1 MGTVDAMS
9 SHGEYLK
16 EIEVNIID
24 RKLVV
29 VEEEPENIR
38 AIKASVKVLLEG
50 LGEDSNREGLIKTPL
65 RVAKALLDGTR
76 GYKQNVNDIVQGA
89 LFPEA
94 GLDNAVGYAGGAGG
108 LVVVRDLNLFS
119 ICESCLLPFQ
129 VKCHVGYIPSEERV
143 VGLSKLSRVAD
154 VFAKRLQSPQR
165 LADEVCSGLQS
176 GIRPDG
182 VAVVLQCW
190 HIHSPEV
197 EINCTSPHSLSS
209 KQDIQGWEKILVSS
223 SSGILENQNGDFW
236 VDFTSL
242 LKFRGVDV
250 EKARTQPS
258 INRYWCPYRHLHAS
272 CNGHSTPEGNPLI
285 HRAPC
290 KTESPLYAMQNA
302 VSMMIQSLGDD
313 PSRKELLGT
322 PHRFVQ
328 WLMNYK
334 KCDLESHMKMNG
346 GGSVQVQDEFWSE
359 LNIPLQSLCE
369 HHLLPFHGMVHV
381 GYFHSK
387 GAEPIKR
394 STLQSIVNFFGCKLQ
409 VQERLSRQI
418 AETISLILG
427 GDIMVVVEANHIC
440 MISRGIEKVGSSTA
454 TIAALGRFSNGPTAK
469 ATFLHSISNATSA

>member
-9 SHGEYLK
+9 FHGEYLK

-24 RKLVV
+24 RKVV
-29 VEEEPENIR
+29 EEEEPENIR

-50 LGEDSNREGLIKTPL
+50 LGEDYNREGLIKTPL

-94 GLDNAVGYAGGAGG
+94 GLDIAVGHAGGAGG

-129 VKCHVGYIPSEERV
+129 VKCHVGYVPSEERV

-165 LADEVCSGLQS
+165 LADEVCYGLQS

-197 EINCTSPHSLSS
+197 EINCTSPHSISS
-209 KQDIQGWEKILVSS
+209 KLDIQGWEKILVSS

-236 VDFTSL
+236 VDFASL

-258 INRYWCPYRHLHAS
+258 INRYWCPYRHLDAS
-272 CNGHSTPEGNPLI
+272 CNGHSTPRNPLI
-285 HRAPC
+285 HRVPC
-290 KTESPLYAMQNA
+290 KTESPLPAMQNA
-302 VSMMIQSLGDD
+302 VSMMIQSLGED

-334 KCDLESHMKMNG
+334 KCDLESHMKVSG
-346 GGSVQVQDEFWSE
+346 GGSIQVQDEFRSE

-387 GAEPIKR
+387 GAAPIKR
-394 STLQSIVNFFGCKLQ
+394 SVLQSIVHFFGCKLQ

-418 AETISLILG
+418 AETVSLILG

-454 TIAALGRFSNGPTAK
+454 TIAALGRFSNDPKAK
-469 ATFLHSISNATSA
+469 ATFLNSISNATAA

>member
-1 MGTVDAMS
+1 MGNVDEMS
-9 SHGEYLK
+9 FHGEYLK
-16 EIEVNIID
+16 EIEV
-24 RKLVV
+24 RKVVVV
-29 VEEEPENIR
+29 VEEEEPEYIG

-76 GYKQNVNDIVQGA
+76 GYKQNVKDIVQGA

-94 GLDNAVGYAGGAGG
+94 GLDKAVGHAGGAGG

-129 VKCHVGYIPSEERV
+129 VKCHVGYVPSEERV

-165 LADEVCSGLQS
+165 LADEICSGLHN

-197 EINCTSPHSLSS
+197 EISCRSPHSSSS
-209 KQDIQGWEKILVSS
+209 KDDMQGWEEILVSS
-223 SSGILENQNGDFW
+223 SSGILENQNEDFW
-236 VDFTSL
+236 VDFVSL

-250 EKARTQPS
+250 EKVGTQPS
-258 INRYWCPYRHLHAS
+258 INRYWCPYR
-272 CNGHSTPEGNPLI
+272 PLDAI
-285 HRAPC
+285 C
-290 KTESPLYAMQNA
+290 KTKSPLPAMQNA
-302 VSMMIQSLGDD
+302 VSMMIQSLGED
-313 PSRKELLGT
+313 PSRKELVGT
-322 PHRFVQ
+322 PRRFVQ

-334 KCDLESHMKMNG
+334 KCDLEINMKMNG
-346 GGSVQVQDEFWSE
+346 VGSIHVQDEFRSE
-359 LNIPLQSLCE
+359 LNIPMQSLCE
-369 HHLLPFHGMVHV
+369 HHLLPFHGVVHV
-381 GYFHSK
+381 GYFHLK
-387 GAEPIKR
+387 GAELIKR
-394 STLQSIVNFFGCKLQ
+394 SVLQSIVHFFGCKLQ

-418 AETISLILG
+418 AETVSSILG
-427 GDIMVVVEANHIC
+427 GDDVMVVVEANHIC

-454 TIAALGRFSNGPTAK
+454 TIAALGRFSNDPKAK
-469 ATFLHSISNATSA
+469 ATFLNSISNATAA